1 MALRKIKEIIQW
13 SLRQVWDMDH
23 IQNVI
28 FNEST
33 GAQKNIN
40 IEPVVKD
47 TYTANLQVP
56 FGSLIKV
63 AAGTTAYTMACVGK
77 AHSASADYRRGD
89 LVVQAGR
96 VYIAAVDHR
105 AKTFDA
111 ADWVDVAPATI
122 AAIPTTG
129 GAVVCTGKYHNS
141 INVAGFLI
149 EDSST
154 FSKAE

>member
-13 SLRQVWDMDH
+13 SLRQVWDIDH

-40 IEPVVKD
+40 IEAVVKD

-77 AHSASADYRRGD
+77 THSAAANYRRGD
-89 LVVQAGR
+89 LVTQAGR
-96 VYIAAVDHR
+96 VYIAAVDHK

-111 ADWVDVAPATI
+111 DDWVDVAPATI
-122 AAIPTTG
+122 AAIPTTS